1 MKTVSRQFLS
11 LIIGCAGMLWCISCS
26 EVAITGRSQ
35 FNVVPDST
43 MNQMASDE
51 YQKFLKENKK
61 STDAEA
67 TALVQRTGTKI
78 ADAVEKFCRQNGMS
92 DRISGYQWEFNLIED
107 KQINAWAMP
116 GGKVVVYSGL
126 LPVTK
131 DEAGL
136 AVVMGHEIAHAIAR
150 HGSERMSQGLLIQM
164 GGMALSEAVAKQP
177 AATQELF
184 MQSYGIGA
192 NVGYLLPYSRLQENE
207 ADRLG
212 LIFMAIAG
220 YDPHVAVDFW
230 TRMAQASSGQK
241 PPELLSTHP
250 ADATRIQNINSYMP
264 EAMSYYN
271 KSAPATPV
279 TPANPTPPSIT
290 QPAAPKQPSITQP
303 DSPAPSIT
311 QPAAPKPTA
320 PTAKPKPAPSI
331 IAPQGTKK
339 APAII

>member
-1 MKTVSRQFLS
+1 MKIDLRHILS
-11 LIIGCAGMLWCISCS
+11 LIVVCMGLLCCASCS

-35 FNVVPDST
+35 FNVIPDST
-43 MNQMASDE
+43 MNQMASTE
-51 YQKFLKENKK
+51 YQAFLKENKK
-61 STDAEA
+61 STDVQA
-67 TALVQRTGTKI
+67 TAMVQRTGAKI
-78 ADAVEKFCRQNGMS
+78 ADAVEKFCRQNGMA

-116 GGKVVVYSGL
+116 GGKVVVYTGL
-126 LPVTK
+126 LPVAK

-136 AVVMGHEIAHAIAR
+136 AVVMGHEVAHAIAR
-150 HGSERMSQGLLIQM
+150 HGGERMSQGLLVQM

-212 LIFMAIAG
+212 LIFMAMAG

-230 TRMAQASSGQK
+230 TRMSQASSARK

-250 ADATRIQNINSYMP
+250 ADNTRIQNINSYMP
-264 EAMSYYN
+264 EAMSYY
-271 KSAPATPV
+271 KGSAPV
-279 TPANPTPPSIT
+279 VPAAQPSIT
-290 QPAAPKQPSITQP
+290 QPADTKQPSITQ
-303 DSPAPSIT
+303 SAAPAPSIT
-311 QPAAPKPTA
+311 APAAPKSDA
-320 PTAKPKPAPSI
+320 PAAKPKPAPSI

-339 APAII
+339 APDII